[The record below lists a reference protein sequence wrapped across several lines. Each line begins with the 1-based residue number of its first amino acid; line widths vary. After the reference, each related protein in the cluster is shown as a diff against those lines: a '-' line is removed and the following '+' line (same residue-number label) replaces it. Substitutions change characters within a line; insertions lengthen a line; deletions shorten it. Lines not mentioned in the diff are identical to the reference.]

1 MEKSL
6 ESLGGFI
13 MWKVIQKPGESAW
26 NLYRDSKP
34 WTLEHKA
41 VTPSHEE
48 VHEIADCITL
58 LFNIVFFF
66 LNSKVT
72 FAFNCY
78 FILKSRVNMGLTIL
92 K

>member
-1 MEKSL
+1 MKIDSETRRISL
-6 ESLGGFI
+6 EP
-13 MWKVIQKPGESAW
+13 VPGLE
-26 NLYRDSKP
+26 P

-48 VHEIADCITL
+48 VHDCIIF

-66 LNSKVT
+66 LNSNVT

-78 FILKSRVNMGLTIL
+78 FILKSRVNMGLPIL